1 MKIEN
6 KTSQVQPTWYWNSEG
21 VEGVDW
27 SAWDALIERSE
38 VPSVFLDSRMM
49 QSLMR
54 CETRNIAAVVW
65 NKSGQMLG
73 IAQVEDAIAESLNLD
88 DHIAVKRS
96 WFSFISR
103 LLHGIEGKFRFR
115 VRVIGPVLGSGMH
128 SSRWEKGVSDSDQRR
143 LLSETVF
150 TSASNTGSG
159 IPKVAMLKDIPIHY
173 SGQRQR
179 LHPGWI
185 PLEFDPEMLL
195 HLDPEWQNM
204 TDYMGQLNTK
214 ARTKVK
220 RVLKV
225 SEDFKVSL
233 WSSEKLDNNA
243 DALIALYGKV
253 FERSGFR
260 LGKLH
265 AEELIESKRTWG
277 DDFVVLGYELEG
289 SLVGFQ
295 CAYRGKIEMEAFFV
309 GFFPELV
316 KSHAIYQRML
326 IEFILLGIE
335 GKSDRVN
342 MGRTALDVKSS
353 IGALPQRLQC
363 DVHFRNP
370 FFHAVVSRFTR
381 GFDPSQ
387 PILKNALKADS
398 HGKRRHSEIHSS

>member
-1 MKIEN
+1 
-6 KTSQVQPTWYWNSEG
+6 
-21 VEGVDW
+21 
-27 SAWDALIERSE
+27 
-38 VPSVFLDSRMM
+38 
-49 QSLMR
+49 
-54 CETRNIAAVVW
+54 
-65 NKSGQMLG
+65 MLG

-204 TDYMGQLNTK
+204 SDYMGQLNTK

-225 SEDFKVSL
+225 SEDLKVSL
-233 WSSEKLDNNA
+233 WSAEKLDNNA

-277 DDFVVLGYELEG
+277 DDFVVI
-289 SLVGFQ
+289 
-295 CAYRGKIEMEAFFV
+295 R
-309 GFFPELV
+309 
-316 KSHAIYQRML
+316 
-326 IEFILLGIE
+326 
-335 GKSDRVN
+335 
-342 MGRTALDVKSS
+342 
-353 IGALPQRLQC
+353 
-363 DVHFRNP
+363 
-370 FFHAVVSRFTR
+370 
-381 GFDPSQ
+381 
-387 PILKNALKADS
+387 
-398 HGKRRHSEIHSS
+398 